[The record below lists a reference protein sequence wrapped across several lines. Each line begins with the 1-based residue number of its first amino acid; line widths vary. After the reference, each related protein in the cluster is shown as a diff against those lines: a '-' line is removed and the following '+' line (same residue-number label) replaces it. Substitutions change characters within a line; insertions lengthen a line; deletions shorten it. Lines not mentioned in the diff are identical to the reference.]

1 MAIPKGYLRLEGS
14 ELRIAKD
21 AQWIGPEDSAKTLSA
36 VIRVNEQGRKQIAAF
51 LAAQGLRTAVTG
63 RTDEIV
69 VIGMAAQINA
79 AFGIELVLHKWAGQI
94 WRCYEGFLH
103 LPSEIANL
111 VASVVGLAE
120 HGGPWINPGG
130 VAGNEPTQGG
140 KRPIRVVALWT
151 VPHAGPSGPVNPANY
166 AMVSSFDIDWLN
178 TAGFQTMLDNFAASP
193 GAFQTVRVMKALN
206 SGTAELGSIITDLP
220 PAGDS
225 VWAFGAAPPDPAS
238 PSAFSATISALTEL
252 TKRGL
257 TPYVVLGFF
266 PDGVYTG
273 TVGGLPPKTDFD
285 APTAYQ
291 NSTFGPDPGYIA
303 ANPGDWPIILK
314 NWNKLI
320 QAFFQTLSNTFGNS
334 ISSWLFEVWNEPDNP
349 QFWIPDTQPTNALG
363 WPTSGNPPLYY
374 YCQLYQETVSA
385 IASAG
390 LGFNVRVGGPAIM
403 ANTFDLSETGNQSD
417 LEIALPIFLN
427 FVFSGGIS
435 TSSSPPPLQC
445 DFISLHVKGD
455 WTEQLLPDVT
465 AVINTMESA
474 VSTFMSNPAYGGYFD
489 NKPVIN
495 DESDM
500 RVGDQV
506 PFYPRMTS
514 QFAAWLTALMIA
526 NDSLTSEYATKGGAQ
541 FAGGSDNAHLE
552 LVGWQQ
558 ATSALSGEISF
569 GQQRS
574 IMTAASS
581 WNPGTVSAPL
591 CAQDLVKV
599 PVYNFYE
606 LLRLLGDQHGVFISG
621 QQNFY
626 PTDPNSDLFS
636 AITFAAPGGAL
647 AYVCWVFCVYPTSV
661 PSNGKPPTPPSW
673 STNVEVI
680 DLPASWTKVNWVQF
694 QIGPAASAD
703 TDDNSFTVAQTS
715 QPEPV
720 PPVPTME
727 NPMTGTWQYDMP
739 TPPTQVS
746 LSNPA
751 FNAANIR
758 LVQEMSLVQYEQGVS
773 ISSGVWQTPAAV
785 DFEPYSSIAFWI
797 TPYDPNSTPV
807 TPVQA
812 SYKLP
817 DGTVVLIAIA
827 QQVGNNV
834 VLQWHYPET
843 DPTYGSFFYFEVVRN
858 ETTISPVP
866 KITKGGV
873 SVRSFAL
880 RAEMWVDT
888 AVAPGTYT
896 YSISAVTA
904 SGVHSSP
911 LTTTLTI

>member
-14 ELRIAKD
+14 ELRVIEGAPR
-21 AQWIGPEDSAKTLSA
+21 IGAEDPAKTLSA
-36 VIRVNEQGRKQIAAF
+36 MIRVKERGRDQVTAF
-51 LAAQGLRTAVTG
+51 LIAQGLRTAATS
-63 RTDEIV
+63 RSDEIV
-69 VIGMAAQINA
+69 VIGTAAQINA
-79 AFGIELVLHKWAGQI
+79 AFGIELVLHKWASRI
-94 WRCYEGFLH
+94 WRLYEGFLH
-103 LPSEIANL
+103 LPWEIAKL

-120 HGGPWINPGG
+120 HGGPCSNPQGG
-130 VAGNEPTQGG
+130 AGNGPPTGG
-140 KRPIRVVALWT
+140 KRPIRVIALWT

-206 SGTAELGSIITDLP
+206 SGTAELGSLITDLP
-220 PAGDS
+220 PADDS
-225 VWAFGAAPPDPAS
+225 VWAFGAPAPDPTS

-273 TVGGLPPKTDFD
+273 TIGGLPPKTDFD
-285 APTAYQ
+285 APNAYQ
-291 NSTFGPDPGYIA
+291 NSTYGPDPGYIA
-303 ANPGDWPIILK
+303 ANSSDWPTILK
-314 NWNKLI
+314 NWNQLI
-320 QAFFQTLSNTFGNS
+320 QAFFQTLSNTFGDS
-334 ISSWLFEVWNEPDNP
+334 ISTWRFEVWNEPDNP
-349 QFWIPDTQPTNALG
+349 EFWIPDTQPINAPG
-363 WPTSGNPPLYY
+363 PWPTSPNPPLYY
-374 YCQLYQETVSA
+374 YCQLYQETVTA

-390 LGFNVRVGGPAIM
+390 LGFDVSIGGPAIM
-403 ANTFDLSETGNQSD
+403 ANTFGLSETGNQSD

-427 FVFSGGIS
+427 FVFSGGTPA
-435 TSSSPPPLQC
+435 TSPLQC
-445 DFISLHVKGD
+445 DFISLHAKGD
-455 WTEQLLPDVT
+455 WTEFLLPDVT
-465 AVINTMESA
+465 SVINTMESA
-474 VSTFMSNPAYGGYFD
+474 VSQFMSLPAYGGYFD

-558 ATSALSGEISF
+558 ATSTLSGEISF

-581 WNPGTVSAPL
+581 WDPGTLSAPL

-606 LLRLLGDQHGVFISG
+606 LLRLLGDQHGIFISG

-636 AITFAAPGGAL
+636 AITFAAPGGTL

-661 PSNGKPPTPPSW
+661 PVTGTPATPQSW

-680 DLPASWTKVNWVQF
+680 DLPASWSKVNWVQF
-694 QIGPAASAD
+694 QIGPATSD
-703 TDDNSFTVAQTS
+703 GGDDNSFTAAQTS

-720 PPVPTME
+720 PPVPTAE
-727 NPMTGTWQYDMP
+727 SPDGNWQYEMP

-751 FNAANIR
+751 FSAANIR
-758 LVQEMSLVQYEQGVS
+758 LAQEMSLVQYQQGVP
-773 ISSGVWQTPAAV
+773 ITGGVWQTPAAV

-797 TPYDPNSTPV
+797 TPYDPTSTPL

-812 SYKLP
+812 NYTLP
-817 DGTVVLIAIA
+817 DGTVVPIAIA
-827 QQVGNNV
+827 QQVGSNV

-843 DPTYGSFFYFEVVRN
+843 DPLYDSFFYFQVTRN
-858 ETTISPVP
+858 QTVISPVP
-866 KITKGGV
+866 KITKDGGPA
-873 SVRSFAL
+873 RSFAL
-880 RAEMWVDT
+880 RAAMWVDT
-888 AVAPGTYT
+888 AVPPGTYT
-896 YSISAVTA
+896 YSIIVVTA
-904 SGVHSSP
+904 SGAISTP
-911 LTTTLTI
+911 LTATLTI